1 MKTLKKILKYF
12 LIIILGIT
20 VTFIL
25 YETVFYKVELFKIKY
40 KLSNI
45 NDVEVLKIWG
55 HDDITLEEIAARILI
70 KNKGQ
75 IVLNNLSND
84 VKNYPKD
91 VFVSEINGYSF
102 DTFYDG
108 GTRFSSYMNIG
119 KNSDFWRKTKIEF
132 NDENDIVQNFD
143 SIFKYIQGLK
153 KSPEINKIQD
163 EENPYFLLIKA
174 EKSNDV
180 DPIYELYNVESR
192 IEFAKKLNWN

>member
-55 HDDITLEEIAARILI
+55 HDDITLEEIAAKILI

-75 IVLNNLSND
+75 IVLNNLS
-84 VKNYPKD
+84 
-91 VFVSEINGYSF
+91 SHS
-102 DTFYDG
+102 
-108 GTRFSSYMNIG
+108 
-119 KNSDFWRKTKIEF
+119 
-132 NDENDIVQNFD
+132 
-143 SIFKYIQGLK
+143 LK
-153 KSPEINKIQD
+153 S
-163 EENPYFLLIKA
+163 
-174 EKSNDV
+174 
-180 DPIYELYNVESR
+180 
-192 IEFAKKLNWN
+192 